1 MFSSRSP
8 IGLLVSVLLLI
19 LLATALCLTPSSS
32 ASSPPGSGAGSAGLS
47 VSAAATPSLASS
59 ANTGHHFTQIALS
72 PAFSTDGTLFAGTDG
87 GLFRST
93 DGGAAWYSVGPRQGV
108 TALSVS
114 PNYAVDRTIFVAF
127 DGDGIYR
134 STDAGLTW
142 VKKSEGLGDPFILDI
157 DFAPDFAATQTVF
170 AIARSAGVRKTID
183 AGEVW
188 FAKNTG
194 LPYGQR
200 VTVHVISPQFQTDK
214 VQFVGTVETGI
225 YKTEGSAWFSVNYSI
240 PMYWI
245 RPVRD
250 LAISPCY
257 ATDGTVFAALG
268 GRLFKTGNGGVH
280 WYPMTPEGYS
290 GYIVRL
296 SPAYCTDHTA
306 FAEING
312 RLFKSTW
319 YGVEWWDTQG
329 SVTGTVSAVGLSPA
343 YGTDQT
349 LFAAFGDGMY
359 KSTDG
364 GRSWAYSFSSV
375 DPTPIPSAT
384 PTSTATS
391 TFTPTPTPSL
401 TSTPS
406 PTPTPSLT
414 PTPSATST
422 FTPTPTASPTPTAT
436 PHPCADAYEPD
447 DDWSEAKPITTE
459 GVVQSRTFH
468 TAGDVD
474 YAKFVGVSGSRY
486 EMWTTSL
493 GGGIL
498 NDTVLTLYGTDGITM
513 LAYNDDDPSA
523 PPASRLEWL
532 CPATGT
538 YYLKAAQL
546 NPTIGGC
553 EFTYALGV
561 RIAPPIVRRAFLPVV
576 MR

>member
-1 MFSSRSP
+1 MFSSRSLVA
-8 IGLLVSVLLLI
+8 LLASVLI
-19 LLATALCLTPSSS
+19 LTPLAVALCLTPSSS
-32 ASSPPGSGAGSAGLS
+32 ANGPLGSAAGPAGLS
-47 VSAAATPSLASS
+47 VSAAATPSPTSS
-59 ANTGHHFTQIALS
+59 TNTGHRFTQIALS

-93 DGGAAWYSVGPRQGV
+93 DGGATWYSVGPRQAV

-134 STDAGLTW
+134 STDAGSTW
-142 VKKSEGLGDPFILDI
+142 VKRSEGLGDPFILDI
-157 DFAPDFAATQTVF
+157 DFAPNFAANRTAF
-170 AIARSAGVRKTID
+170 AIARSAGVRKTTD
-183 AGEVW
+183 GGETW
-188 FAKNTG
+188 FARNTG

-200 VTVHVISPQFQTDK
+200 VTVHVISPQFETDK
-214 VQFVGTVETGI
+214 VQFVGTVETGLF
-225 YKTEGSAWFSVNYSI
+225 KTEGGAWFSVSYSI
-240 PMYWI
+240 PMYWA

-268 GRLFKTGNGGVH
+268 GRLFKTNNGGLN
-280 WYPMTPEGYS
+280 WYTVTREGYS

-312 RLFKSTW
+312 RLHKSTW

-329 SVTGTVSAVGLSPA
+329 PVTGTVSAVGLSPA

-349 LFAAFGDGMY
+349 LFAAFGDGIY

-364 GRSWAYSFSSV
+364 GNSWAYSFSSV
-375 DPTPIPSAT
+375 DPTPTPSAT

-391 TFTPTPTPSL
+391 TFTITPTPSA
-401 TSTPS
+401 
-406 PTPTPSLT
+406 TPTPSLT

-422 FTPTPTASPTPTAT
+422 FTPTPTASLTPTAT

-447 DDWSEAKPITTE
+447 DDWSEAKPIATDGT
-459 GVVQSRTFH
+459 VQSRTFH
-468 TAGDVD
+468 VAGDVD
-474 YAKFVGVSGSRY
+474 YVKFAAVSGSRY
-486 EMWTTSL
+486 EMWTTNL

-498 NDTVLTLYGTDGITM
+498 NDTVLTLYASDGTTV
-513 LAYNDDDPSA
+513 LAYNDDDPLA
-523 PPASRLEWL
+523 PPASRLHWV
-532 CPATGT
+532 CSATGT
-538 YYLKAAQL
+538 YYLKAAQRD
-546 NPTIGGC
+546 PTIGGC

-561 RIAPPIVRRAFLPVV
+561 RMAPPITRRVFLPVL